1 MGDETSA
8 EDHNQNGKK
17 SEIVLDVEVS
27 NGIKYAFAALD
38 EAASGELEKSQ
49 LQAIVANVCRAIKTV
64 YASEDL
70 DNYLGE
76 KEKLTAFEFLDFLE
90 TKLLV
95 KGEHTTKILFI
106 CTFVSFF

>member
-1 MGDETSA
+1 MGDEATT
-8 EDHNQNGKK
+8 EDQNQNGKK

-27 NGIKYAFAALD
+27 NGIKYAFVALD
-38 EAASGELEKSQ
+38 EAATGEVEKSQ

-70 DNYLGE
+70 ETYLGE
-76 KEKLTAFEFLDFLE
+76 KEKLTVFEFLDFLE

-95 KGEHTTKILFI
+95 KGEHTTRVFFI
-106 CTFVSFF
+106 CTFVSFL